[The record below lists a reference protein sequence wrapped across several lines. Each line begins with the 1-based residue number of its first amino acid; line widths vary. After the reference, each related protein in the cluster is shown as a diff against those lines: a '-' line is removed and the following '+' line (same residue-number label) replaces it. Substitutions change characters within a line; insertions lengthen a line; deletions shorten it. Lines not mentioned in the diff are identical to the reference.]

1 VKHLRTYKVVALAA
15 VALLAV
21 TVATV
26 SAVNHASEHAGCA
39 VLTPFSGSTIATS
52 LIVLAVAG
60 RALMRQRR
68 TGSDGLD
75 EPTERHA
82 CGSCGHEV
90 YGAWRMCPYC
100 GAMLESGRRI
110 EGNEVGS

>member
-1 VKHLRTYKVVALAA
+1 MKHLRTYKVVALAA

-39 VLTPFSGSTIATS
+39 ILTPFSGGTIATS
-52 LIVLAVAG
+52 LIVLALAG
-60 RALMRQRR
+60 RALTRQRR
-68 TGSDGLD
+68 TGPEGLE
-75 EPTERHA
+75 EPMERQE

-100 GAMLESGRRI
+100 GAMLESGGRI
-110 EGNEVGS
+110 EGSEAGS